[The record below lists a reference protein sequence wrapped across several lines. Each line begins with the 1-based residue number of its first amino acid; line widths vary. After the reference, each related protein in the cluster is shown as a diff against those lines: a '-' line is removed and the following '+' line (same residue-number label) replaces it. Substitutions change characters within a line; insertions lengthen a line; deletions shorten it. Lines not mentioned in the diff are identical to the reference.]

1 MTKEFFEE
9 ALAIPSPS
17 GKEDMMIDFIMNWG
31 RKHGCQVSKDGKGNV
46 TLVKG
51 KPQSGHFYPC
61 VANHMDAGSAT
72 HNRDQDDLVERKLVK
87 EIVWNGDNATC
98 VHPITKKQVGLGADD
113 QLGCALAMCVID
125 KLPYAKGVF
134 VVSEEVGMVGS
145 RAFDKSFFND
155 CAFIMSNDS
164 PGRNRATHYCSGVQL
179 YSDDFFNRYIEPI
192 CQKHGVTSFRSEP
205 YSDIMQ
211 YRQHALPD
219 GKHLECF
226 NFGNGG
232 AMNAHQTTESANL
245 KDANAAEELL
255 YALCTEIPTDRQ
267 WTSDIKEEPRPTWS
281 YSSYS
286 PSYSGTPSWYGDMFK
301 KSGARQAEFDF
312 EDADSGKTGEFE
324 WKFTSP
330 EKAKAFA
337 EAKIIPKDVK
347 VDFDGKDFVKVSGP
361 LKEIRKAYV
370 YCYNYDN
377 NARYVSWSHFSHM
390 VKNGEKSF
398 DAAVTIKGPER
409 PKDSAEGSVFVEIDD
424 TDDVVKFLDSLDG
437 EDIDVDAEEDT
448 DGQALF
454 GKVGELKKAWI
465 CAFRV
470 LTGRECPLDWK
481 EFEKKYP
488 RDAEEFWTFFVDG
501 KEGED
506 DVIDVEAD
514 YLPADGDDGDDSLA
528 SWIDSVK

>member
-1 MTKEFFEE
+1 MTKDHFEE
-9 ALAIPSPS
+9 CMKYPSVS
-17 GKEDMMIDFIMNWG
+17 GHEEMFADFIMDWG
-31 RKHGCQVSKDGKGNV
+31 KKHGCSMKKDGHGNV
-46 TLVKG
+46 FLKKG
-51 KPQSGHFYPC
+51 SAKFYPC
-61 VANHMDAGSAT
+61 LANHMDT
-72 HNRDQDDLVERKLVK
+72 VHRDQEELVRQKTFK
-87 EIVWNGDNATC
+87 EIVWDGDKATAIN
-98 VHPITKKQVGLGADD
+98 PITKRQTGIGGDD
-113 QLGCALAMCVID
+113 MGGCCIAMAVIER
-125 KLPYAKGVF
+125 LPAVKAIF
-134 VVSEEVGMVGS
+134 VVSEETGMQGS
-145 RAFDKSFFND
+145 KAADKSFFDD

-164 PGRNRATHYCSGVQL
+164 PDRNRATHYSSGVQL
-179 YSDDFFNRYIEPI
+179 YSDEFFEKYLEPI
-192 CQKHGVTSFRSEP
+192 CRKHGVTSFRSEP
-205 YSDIMQ
+205 FTDIMQ
-211 YRQHALPD
+211 YRQHTLPD
-219 GKHLECF
+219 GKHIECL
-226 NFGNGG
+226 NFGNGHC
-232 AMNAHQTTESANL
+232 AAHQNTEYA
-245 KDANAAEELL
+245 KFQDVCAAEELL

-267 WTSDIKEEPRPTWS
+267 WTSDIKAEPRPTWS

-312 EDADSGKTGEFE
+312 EDSDSGKTGEFE
-324 WKFTSP
+324 WKFTSH

-337 EAKIIPKDVK
+337 EAKILPKDVK
-347 VDFDGKDFVKVSGP
+347 VDFDGNDFVRVSGP

-377 NARYVSWSHFSHM
+377 GDRYVSWSHFSHM

-424 TDDVVKFLDSLDG
+424 PDDVVKFLDSLDE
-437 EDIDVDAEEDT
+437 EDVDVDAEEDT

-465 CAFRV
+465 CAFRT

-481 EFEKKYP
+481 EFEEKYP

-501 KEGED
+501 KEGGG
-506 DVIDVEAD
+506 DVIDVESD
-514 YLPADGDDGDDSLA
+514 YIQTDDEDDDSLA